1 MSRFENRYL
10 RAMSGDAPRSS
21 DGGTTRSAGI
31 ILLIFAPI
39 LLYVFLY
46 MQSIKINDDLKDLRK
61 TRDTLRS
68 ENRVME
74 LKLKSMVSTTG
85 IEQAARQKY
94 GFKDPDPGQVLIV
107 KR

>member
-1 MSRFENRYL
+1 MSRFENRYF
-10 RAMSGDAPRSS
+10 RALAQDTPRSN
-21 DGGTTRSAGI
+21 DGSAKKVMIGI
-31 ILLIFAPI
+31 AAVFAPI
-39 LLYVFLY
+39 LLYVFLH
-46 MQSIKINDDLKDLRK
+46 MQSIKINNDLKQMRK
-61 TRDTLRS
+61 MRDTLKS

-94 GFKDPDPGQVLIV
+94 GFKDPEPGQVFIV